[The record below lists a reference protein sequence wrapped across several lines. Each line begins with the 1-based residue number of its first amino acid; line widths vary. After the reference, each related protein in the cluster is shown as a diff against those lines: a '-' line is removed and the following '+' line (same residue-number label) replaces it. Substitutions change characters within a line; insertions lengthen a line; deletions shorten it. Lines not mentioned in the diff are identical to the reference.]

1 MGNITSDWEDPG
13 RFSPQGGPSAGKDA
27 AEEDRGG
34 HVDLSV
40 TGRGNEGS
48 GAGRGG
54 DVRPPLPEYR
64 RPVYRHLADT
74 GAMSGGGATAGG
86 RGPGGAGA
94 GVDEMVGAGRTQPRA
109 GRDGGEGGGVV

>member
-86 RGPGGAGA
+86 RGARVRVLMRWWEQVGLNLGQGETGAK
-94 GVDEMVGAGRTQPRA
+94 
-109 GRDGGEGGGVV
+109 GGGVV